1 METRRCYP
9 FLESPALPFS
19 DFDSEEDDSD
29 DDEFESREFEGDEL
43 DDDEESVDD
52 FNLSSPDLS
61 WVLSDGDEPFDP
73 SPFLA

>member
-1 METRRCYP
+1 VETRRCYP

-29 DDEFESREFEGDEL
+29 GDEFESGEFEDDEL

-52 FNLSSPDLS
+52 FNLSPPDLS